1 MGRRFD
7 RDVSPCSIQQWDLG
21 AEARGALGSC
31 ERCALDVYRVRRTKC
46 QQQEQQGGGDDDD
59 TAACVQGMLK
69 DP

>member
-21 AEARGALGSC
+21 AEARG
-31 ERCALDVYRVRRTKC
+31 ALDVYRVRRTKC